1 MKAALRNRI
10 SPPLSKRRSLSLAA
24 VAAASLLW
32 CGVHVAGRQ
41 SVGVRQGNSL
51 TPSGHGLTPSG
62 RGLTTSERRGKELY
76 LRGTSAAGR
85 DVLAYLGDA
94 SLEVPASTV
103 SCAGCH
109 GLHGEG
115 KSEGGVVP
123 GNLTWEVLTKPYGH
137 THASGRKHRA
147 FDEATLAQ
155 AVTKGFDPSGNRLA
169 SVMPRY
175 DLTPEEMA
183 DLTAYLKRIAADRD
197 PGLSDTAIN
206 VGSLLPTAGPQ
217 GEIGQTMRA
226 VLNSYFDEVNAQGG
240 IYGRRIEMRFGEASD
255 KDARAQAERFLE
267 REQVFALTGGVMA
280 GAEDELTRLAA
291 EREVPVVGPF
301 TLFPQ
306 TSTPLNRQV
315 FYLFSG
321 LEEQARSLVDFA
333 AEKSPD
339 AKAGAAAFVYAEGD
353 MPAGV
358 EPAVERQFRKDGWK
372 AVRVLKYRHEG
383 FDAARL
389 AREAGGANVL
399 LFLGSGA
406 EESALLAEAAKSKWT
421 PTVLLL
427 GPLSGP
433 EVFNAPAA
441 FRQKIFL
448 AFPSAPSD
456 QTRDGVAEFR
466 AFAER
471 HRLPQRHLAAQ
482 LSAYCAAKILVE
494 GLKRAGRELSREKLV
509 ESLEGLYEFNTGL
522 TPPITYG
529 PNRRVGA
536 DGAYVISVDLAN
548 RQFVPA
554 SNWITPG

>member
-1 MKAALRNRI
+1 MSVTLRNRI
-10 SPPLSKRRSLSLAA
+10 RRSLAVRRSLSLAA
-24 VAAASLLW
+24 VALASLLW
-32 CGVHVAGRQ
+32 GGAHVAGRQ
-41 SVGVRQGNSL
+41 GVAPRQGDAPTASER
-51 TPSGHGLTPSG
+51 GLTP
-62 RGLTTSERRGKELY
+62 SERRGKELY

-85 DVLAYLGDA
+85 EVLAYLGDA

-103 SCAGCH
+103 TCGSCH
-109 GLHGEG
+109 GPHGEG

-137 THASGRKHRA
+137 THASGRKHEA
-147 FDEATLAQ
+147 FNEATLAQ
-155 AVTKGFDPSGNRLA
+155 AITKGVDPSGNHLA
-169 SVMPRY
+169 TVMPRY
-175 DLTPEEMA
+175 DFTRDELA
-183 DLTAYLKRIAADRD
+183 DLTAYLKRIASDRD
-197 PGLSDTAIN
+197 PGLSETSIT

-217 GEIGQTMRA
+217 GEIGRTMRA
-226 VLNSYFDEVNAQGG
+226 VINAYFAEVNAQGG
-240 IYGRRIEMRFGEASD
+240 IYGRRIEVRFGETSD
-255 KDARAQAERFLE
+255 TDARAQAEHFMA
-267 REQVFALTGGVMA
+267 REQVFAMTGGVMA
-280 GAEDELTRLAA
+280 GAEEELTRLAA
-291 EREVPVVGPF
+291 EKEVPVVGPF

-306 TSTPLNRQV
+306 TGTPLNRQV

-321 LEEQARSLVDFA
+321 LEGQARALVDFA
-333 AEKSPD
+333 GQKSPD
-339 AKAGAAAFVYAEGD
+339 AKSSAAALVYAED
-353 MPAGV
+353 DLPAGV
-358 EPAVERQFRKDGWK
+358 GSVVERQFHKDGWK
-372 AVRVLKYRHEG
+372 NVRVLKYRHEG

-389 AREAGGANVL
+389 AREASQAGVL

-406 EESALLAEAAKSKWT
+406 EEKSLLAEAAKANWT

-433 EVFNAPAA
+433 EVFAAPAG

-471 HRLPQRHLAAQ
+471 HQLPARHLAAQ

-494 GLKRAGRELSREKLV
+494 GLKRAGRELSRESLV
-509 ESLEGLYEFNTGL
+509 EALEGLYEFKTGL

-548 RQFVPA
+548 QRFVPA
-554 SNWITPG
+554 SNWITPSGD

>member
-1 MKAALRNRI
+1 MKDALREGTCRPLANR
-10 SPPLSKRRSLSLAA
+10 RGLSLAA
-24 VAAASLLW
+24 VAASLLLW
-32 CGVHVAGRQ
+32 CSVHVAGQ
-41 SVGVRQGNSL
+41 QGAGARQGDGPP
-51 TPSGHGLTPSG
+51 PSE
-62 RGLTTSERRGKELY
+62 RGLTRSERALTPSERRGKELY

-103 SCAGCH
+103 SCGGCH

-137 THASGRKHRA
+137 THASGRKHQA
-147 FDEATLAQ
+147 FDEATLAR
-155 AVTKGFDPSGNRLA
+155 AVTKGVDPSDNHLA

-175 DLTPEEMA
+175 DLTPDEMA
-183 DLTAYLKRIAADRD
+183 DLTAYLKRISADRD

-206 VGSLLPTAGPQ
+206 IGSLLPTAGPQ

-226 VLNSYFDEVNAQGG
+226 VFSAYFDEVNAQGG
-240 IYGRRIEMRFGEASD
+240 IYGRHIEVRFGAASD
-255 KDARAQAERFLE
+255 EDTRAQAERFLE
-267 REQVFALTGGVMA
+267 REQVFALTGGVM
-280 GAEDELTRLAA
+280 GGNEDELTRLSA
-291 EREVPVVGPF
+291 ESEVPVVGPF

-306 TSTPLNRQV
+306 TATPLNRQV

-321 LEEQARSLVDFA
+321 LEEQARALVDFA
-333 AEKSPD
+333 VQKSPD
-339 AKAGAAAFVYAEGD
+339 AKAGAATLVYPEGD
-353 MPAGV
+353 MPAGAG
-358 EPAVERQFRKDGWK
+358 PAVERQFRKDGWK

-389 AREAGGANVL
+389 TREAGGAGVL

-406 EESALLAEAAKSKWT
+406 EEKALLSEAAKSNWT

-433 EVFNAPAA
+433 EVFDAPAA

-456 QTRDGVAEFR
+456 QTPDGVAEFR

-494 GLKRAGRELSREKLV
+494 GLKRAGRELSREKLI

-529 PNRRVGA
+529 PNRRIGTS
-536 DGAYVISVDLAN
+536 DAYVISVDLAN